1 MSQQNNN
8 ERDGNI
14 TTVFPKCIKNKNALR
29 NPKLYIKII
38 FYFGINKKKL
48 CLLFLLTARIIYTY
62 VITKKKQQNNKT
74 IFPA

>member
-38 FYFGINKKKL
+38 FYFGINKKKIMFIVFINSAYHL
-48 CLLFLLTARIIYTY
+48 Y
-62 VITKKKQQNNKT
+62 VCHNKKKTTK
-74 IFPA
+74 